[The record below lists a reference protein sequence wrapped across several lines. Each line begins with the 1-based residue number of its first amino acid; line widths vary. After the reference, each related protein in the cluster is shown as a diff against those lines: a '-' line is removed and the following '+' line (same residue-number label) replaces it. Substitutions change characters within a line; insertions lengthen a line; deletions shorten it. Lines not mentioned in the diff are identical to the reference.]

1 MSYDDILRMAEACG
15 ARLVYDLPVS
25 LGVPRTVADVQILPE
40 QLAVF
45 AARIRAKT
53 IEECACLCD
62 IREREY
68 SAHTSQTNR
77 GAAIGAAYCAAAIRA
92 LGGRKP
98 GEGLAR
104 LEGGHN
110 LGASQG

>member
-1 MSYDDILRMAEACG
+1 MTNDDILRMAEECG
-15 ARLVYDLPVS
+15 
-25 LGVPRTVADVQILPE
+25 LGRT
-40 QLAVF
+40 LAIDDWNLRVF

-98 GEGLAR
+98 GDGLD
-104 LEGGHN
+104 GGHN
-110 LGASQG
+110 RGSSQV

>member
-1 MSYDDILRMAEACG
+1 MDDDLLRLLEAHARAARGYDDDAEIIAAAGVLARFTALRA
-15 ARLVYDLPVS
+15 
-25 LGVPRTVADVQILPE
+25 
-40 QLAVF
+40 F
-45 AARIRAKT
+45 AARIRAET

-98 GEGLAR
+98 
-104 LEGGHN
+104 
-110 LGASQG
+110 Q

>member
-1 MSYDDILRMAEACG
+1 MSKPT
-15 ARLVYDLPVS
+15 AR
-25 LGVPRTVADVQILPE
+25 RERA
-40 QLAVF
+40 
-45 AARIRAKT
+45 AARGASERCPQRRSVEASIRAKT

-98 GEGLAR
+98 
-104 LEGGHN
+104 
-110 LGASQG
+110 Q

>member
-1 MSYDDILRMAEACG
+1 MTDHILRMAEECG
-15 ARLVYDLPVS
+15 LWDEFSAVERVYRLPLPS
-25 LGVPRTVADVQILPE
+25 IKA
-40 QLAVF
+40 F
-45 AARIRAKT
+45 AARIRAET

-98 GEGLAR
+98 GDGLD
-104 LEGGHN
+104 GGHN
-110 LGASQG
+110 RGSSQV